1 MKVPVGL
8 FGLAMKT
15 TRVAGV
21 IAASMASRSWPK
33 FWPAPGCPRAGSLGG
48 QRIDGESVLGED
60 GLALGAEE
68 GAGDHLEH
76 VVGAVAE
83 HDLVDRHA
91 VAAAQGVLQL
101 EAVAVRVAGDVGQ
114 RRCMAARVFSPT
126 PRGSRWRRA

>member
-1 MKVPVGL
+1 
-8 FGLAMKT
+8 
-15 TRVAGV
+15 
-21 IAASMASRSWPK
+21 
-33 FWPAPGCPRAGSLGG
+33 
-48 QRIDGESVLGED
+48 VLGED
-60 GLALGAEE
+60 GFALGAEE

-114 RRCMAARVFSPT
+114 GALHGFAGLLADAEGFSLEASLT
-126 PRGSRWRRA
+126 MEASSRPISRASSEIGLPGW